1 MRDGGHGMANE
12 DDVDEQFR
20 RLTAGIDLP
29 TADETLPKPSRAS
42 MREVKREAKQR
53 KKAAS
58 KPPPPVQ
65 PHRAYLAEPARR
77 PPRMRSEKLRTALIL
92 TVVVLVLGTGIWF
105 QMSHGESL
113 APGQA
118 AAAGTGYPTPGNEES
133 SAPLGTPPEVK
144 DAPGKY
150 AFIFQQKDET
160 TPVAY
165 DPCRPIHV
173 VVNPTHEPAQ
183 GAKLLADAMAAVTAA
198 TGLQFVDDGTTDE
211 KVRLDRELFQPD
223 RYGDRWA
230 PVVIAWP
237 TGAEQP
243 DFIATSIGQAGSR
256 YTSVGDGPKVYVTGT
271 VELDSDWFGP
281 ILTQPQGYAR
291 AKAVVLHELGH
302 LVGLAHVSD
311 RSELMFAQETPEVT
325 AYAAGDL
332 AGLAKLGAGSCEP
345 GL

>member
-1 MRDGGHGMANE
+1 MADQ

-20 RLTAGIDLP
+20 RLVEDIDDAKVIP
-29 TADETLPKPSRAS
+29 FAKPSRAS
-42 MREVKREAKQR
+42 MREVKREAKRR
-53 KKAAS
+53 KKAAR

-65 PHRAYLAEPARR
+65 PHRAYLAEPLGK
-77 PPRMRSEKLRTALIL
+77 PPLIRSEKLRTGLIL
-92 TVVVLVLGTGIWF
+92 TAVVLVIGAGIWF
-105 QMSHGESL
+105 QMSRGMSL
-113 APGQA
+113 EPGQA
-118 AAAGTGYPTPGNEES
+118 AAAGAGYPTPGNEES
-133 SAPLGTPPEVK
+133 STPLGTPPSVK

-150 AFIFQQKDET
+150 AFIFRQKDET

-165 DPCRPIHV
+165 DPCRPIHF
-173 VVNPTHEPAQ
+173 VVNPTHEPQQ
-183 GAKLLADAMAAVTAA
+183 GAKLLSDAMAAVTAA

-230 PVVIAWP
+230 PVVVAWP

-243 DFIATSIGQAGSR
+243 DFIATSIGQAGSQ

-271 VELDSDWFGP
+271 VELDSDWFVK
-281 ILTQPQGYAR
+281 ILREPQGYAR

-302 LVGLAHVSD
+302 LVGLGHVSD
-311 RSELMFAQETPEVT
+311 TSQLMFAQETPKVSS
-325 AYAAGDL
+325 YAAGDL